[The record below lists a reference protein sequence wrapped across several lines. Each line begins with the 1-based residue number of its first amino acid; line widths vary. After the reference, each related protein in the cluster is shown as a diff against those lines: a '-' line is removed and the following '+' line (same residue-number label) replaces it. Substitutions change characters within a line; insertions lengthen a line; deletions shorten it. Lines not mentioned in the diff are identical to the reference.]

1 MREAQSPLVKSNTK
15 LVKIQKKIQQW
26 INRIKQLHGDPHY
39 VAMGMAIGV
48 FVAATPTIPFHT
60 FIAVGLAVILRASKA
75 AAAIGAWFANPL
87 TIPIIYL
94 ASYKTGVM
102 LLGWSIVVDNPS
114 ESLSDPTKLGLYVI
128 FAALVGG
135 IIIGIVPG
143 IAAYVITRKIISKL
157 RIREKS
163 FPNKF
168 CDSQI

>member
-1 MREAQSPLVKSNTK
+1 MREAQSLLSIGNKK
-15 LVKIQKKIQQW
+15 LAKIQKKIQQW

-39 VAMGMAIGV
+39 IAMGIAIGV
-48 FVAATPTIPFHT
+48 FVAVTPTIPFHT
-60 FIAVGLAVILRASKA
+60 VIAVGLAIILRASKA
-75 AAAIGAWFANPL
+75 AAAIGVWFANPL
-87 TIPIIYL
+87 TIPLFYL

-102 LLGWSIVVDNPS
+102 LLGWSIVVDIPS
-114 ESLSDPTKLGLYVI
+114 EPVSDPMELGLYVI
-128 FAALVGG
+128 FAATVGG

-157 RIREKS
+157 RVREES